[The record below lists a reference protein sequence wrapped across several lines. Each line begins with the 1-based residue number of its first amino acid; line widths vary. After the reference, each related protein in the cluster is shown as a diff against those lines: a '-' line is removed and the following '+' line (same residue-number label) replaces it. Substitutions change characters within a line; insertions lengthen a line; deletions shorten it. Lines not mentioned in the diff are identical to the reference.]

1 MPSAA
6 PSPLLSRIGQA
17 ARCIP
22 LAVLLLAGCDDGP
35 PPAGP
40 EIRPVRVISAER
52 SMGGEVVTLTG
63 TVQAETQVN
72 LAFRIDGRM
81 VERLVNVGDQ
91 VRAGQVI
98 ARLNRENEEN
108 GVRAA
113 RAALVAARGQLREA
127 ENNYWRQGQLL
138 REGFTTRVRYDQAA
152 QQLQTIRAS
161 VDAAEAQL
169 NIAETRLGYTE
180 LVSDVAGSVTE
191 RGAEPGEVVQPG
203 RMIVRIARTE
213 GRDAVFDVPAT
224 LKDQAPANPVI
235 EVFLTGSPQIRAGG
249 RVREVSPQ
257 ADAVTGTFAVRVGL
271 AEPPPE
277 MRLGSTVT
285 GQMRLGATP
294 GITIP
299 ASALTR
305 AERQP
310 AVWVVDAATETVSL
324 RPVEL
329 VRHDPGHVVVGQGL
343 EAGEVVVT
351 AGVQTLRPGQKV
363 RLLR

>member
-1 MPSAA
+1 MRLPQ
-6 PSPLLSRIGQA
+6 PPTRLGQA
-17 ARCIP
+17 ARALP
-22 LAVLLLAGCDDGP
+22 LALLFLLGCEDAAP
-35 PPAGP
+35 PPAP
-40 EIRPVRVISAER
+40 EIRPVRVIAAER
-52 SMGGEVVTLTG
+52 SAGGDVVSLTG

-91 VRAGQVI
+91 VRPGQVV
-98 ARLNRENEEN
+98 ARLNRDNEEN
-108 GVRAA
+108 GLRAA
-113 RAALVAARGQLREA
+113 RAQLTASRGQLREA

-152 QQLQTIRAS
+152 QQLQTVRAA
-161 VDAAEAQL
+161 VDAAEAQVS
-169 NIAETRLGYTE
+169 IAETRLGYTE
-180 LVSDVAGSVTE
+180 LVSDVAGSVTQ

-203 RMIVRIARTE
+203 RMILRIARSE
-213 GRDAVFDVPAT
+213 GRDAVFDVPAQV
-224 LKDQAPANPVI
+224 KDQAPANPLIAVNI
-235 EVFLTGSPQIRAGG
+235 TGQPQIRAEG

-257 ADAVTGTFAVRVGL
+257 ADPVTGTFQVRVGL

-294 GITIP
+294 GIAIP

-305 AERQP
+305 GERQP
-310 AVWVVDAATETVSL
+310 AVWVVDPVTETVSL

-343 EAGEVVVT
+343 QPGDIVVT